1 VSRLQRQRDPAVLAL
16 RKRAVDDNVLV
27 SNACVGTRV
36 ELVLTQNDSMRSA
49 SDEHTSSAQTTMRM
63 SSALLTG
70 ANIARNDLVV
80 RSDFVHGVTM
90 TVLCAQV
97 VGVRVARV
105 AADFDA
111 RVSTARQRINGA
123 ELFREQVCVC
133 VCVCLCGIGDRDHA
147 CVAVAIATG
156 DWQGRVRVSVARAVA
171 WPRGSCQTGDYRVCW
186 SVCRVCRVLSHLA
199 RVSSSQAREDKS
211 SSEDAQA
218 LVAEV
223 RACCTRLRYRAC
235 DDVLCTV
242 E

>member
-1 VSRLQRQRDPAVLAL
+1 VLAL

-133 VCVCLCGIGDRDHA
+133 VCVC
-147 CVAVAIATG
+147 
-156 DWQGRVRVSVARAVA
+156 
-171 WPRGSCQTGDYRVCW
+171 
-186 SVCRVCRVLSHLA
+186 VL
-199 RVSSSQAREDKS
+199 VW
-211 SSEDAQA
+211 
-218 LVAEV
+218 
-223 RACCTRLRYRAC
+223 YW
-235 DDVLCTV
+235 
-242 E
+242 